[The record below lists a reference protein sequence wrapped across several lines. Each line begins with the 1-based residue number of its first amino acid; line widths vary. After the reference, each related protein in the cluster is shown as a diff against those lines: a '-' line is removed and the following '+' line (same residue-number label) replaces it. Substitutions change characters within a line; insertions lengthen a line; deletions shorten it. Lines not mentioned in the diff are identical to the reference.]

1 MEGVRVVYAGNSE
14 LENKKRPGVT
24 ERTWQRVCDIK
35 MGLS

>member
-1 MEGVRVVYAGNSE
+1 MEGVSVMCAGNSE
-14 LENKKRPGVT
+14 LENKKRLGVT

>member
-1 MEGVRVVYAGNSE
+1 MKGVRVVRAENSE
-14 LENKKRPGVT
+14 LENKKCPGVT